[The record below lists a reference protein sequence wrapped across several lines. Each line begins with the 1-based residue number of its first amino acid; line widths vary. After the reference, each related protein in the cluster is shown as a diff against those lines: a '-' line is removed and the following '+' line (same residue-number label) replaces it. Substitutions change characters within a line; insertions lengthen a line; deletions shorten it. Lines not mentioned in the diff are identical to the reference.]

1 MLTNEA
7 LRVLEIVG
15 SYRQPDQTP
24 VENRAMWERIG
35 AEVIAPQV
43 PEGTRVDAVDIGEMA
58 AEWVSASDA
67 ASDRVVLYLHGGAYA
82 VCSPRTHRALAAGL
96 SQASLAR
103 VLVLDYRRAPEHP
116 FPAAAED
123 AHAGYRW
130 LLNEGFDPAKLAVA
144 GDSAGG
150 GLMLATLISARD
162 AGEPVPA
169 AGVGISTW
177 SDIECSGQTMVTN
190 APTDP
195 WISREGLGG
204 SGRVYL
210 NGADPHHPLASPM
223 YADLRGLPPL
233 FLVVSAHETLLDDT
247 LRLAE
252 RARAAGVDVAV
263 EQWPGMI
270 HDWPL
275 FPDLI
280 PEGRQTLDQIG
291 GWLNTRLE

>member
-1 MLTNEA
+1 MLTDDA
-7 LRVLEIVG
+7 RQVLEIVG
-15 SYRQPDQTP
+15 GYRKPDQTLA
-24 VENRAMWERIG
+24 ENRAMWERIG
-35 AEVIAPQV
+35 VEVIAPQV
-43 PEGTRVDAVDIGEMA
+43 PEGTRVEAVDIDGLA
-58 AEWVSASDA
+58 AEWVRAPDSAA
-67 ASDRVVLYLHGGAYA
+67 DRAVLYLHGGAYA
-82 VCSPRTHRALAAGL
+82 VCSPRTHRALAARL
-96 SQASLAR
+96 SEASDAR

-123 AHAGYRW
+123 AQAGYRW
-130 LLNEGFDPAKLAVA
+130 LLREGFDPAKLAVT

-162 AGEPVPA
+162 AGEPMPA

-177 SDIECSGQTMVTN
+177 SDIECSGETMVTN

-210 NGADPHHPLASPM
+210 NGADPRHPLASPM

-252 RARAAGVDVAV
+252 RAKAAGVDVTV

-275 FPDLI
+275 FPELI
-280 PEGRQTLDQIG
+280 PEGRKTLDQIG
-291 GWLNTRLE
+291 AWLHRRLA